1 MTLNRLKTCN
11 WIWALVA
18 LWALAMPTGATV
30 DVAAELDSLRIQDSW
45 GEIGFE
51 SGQMRQAKVTA
62 VQDSTV
68 TLTEVIGALHERP
81 ATYSLAEVQSVRALG
96 PRRLQPRMSPRQG
109 APSMPLAL
117 GLELLI
123 PGAGYYQTGNGSQG
137 LKVFLAS
144 AVLGATALASGSDTA
159 AAWIPF
165 GVWLKLYSLGNLA
178 DEVRAAGA
186 VQEARTRRLS
196 AAMTAPVTSTPTLL
210 ALRWHR

>member
-1 MTLNRLKTCN
+1 
-11 WIWALVA
+11 
-18 LWALAMPTGATV
+18 
-30 DVAAELDSLRIQDSW
+30 
-45 GEIGFE
+45 
-51 SGQMRQAKVTA
+51 
-62 VQDSTV
+62 
-68 TLTEVIGALHERP
+68 
-81 ATYSLAEVQSVRALG
+81 
-96 PRRLQPRMSPRQG
+96 
-109 APSMPLAL
+109 MPLAL